1 MNYVISIC
9 NPKSAGL
16 LSEIHKDLGIRE
28 ATVLLGKGTAVQS
41 MLDILGIE
49 DNEKRIFLAV
59 ADREATG
66 KLIEEEKN
74 RLFVGV
80 PGHGIV
86 IAIPVKSVGGGKTL
100 AYLNN
105 DKEFIKR
112 APESAVPYELIIAI
126 ANSGYSDTVMNA
138 ARKSGARGG
147 TVIHGKGTG
156 AKGEQKFYN
165 VSIAS
170 EKEIVMIVASFSQKA
185 DIMRS
190 VISEAGPASDA
201 GAIVFSLPISE
212 VAGFGMFSPADNG
225 KKD

>member
-9 NPKSAGL
+9 NPRSAGL

-28 ATVLLGKGTAVQS
+28 ATVLLGRGTAVQS

-59 ADREATG
+59 AGREATG

-126 ANSGYSDTVMNA
+126 ANSGYGDAVMNA

-170 EKEIVMIVASFSQKA
+170 EKEIVMIVASSSQKA

-212 VAGFGMFSPADNG
+212 VAGFGMFSPVDDG